1 MIEGAAKAAVGRR
14 KSQREEWSTQTTLA
28 RLLEKYLDPQTT
40 FWTSL
45 ENRPRS
51 FLAGLLQKKR
61 GVRSGLPDV
70 MVILPQRS
78 LFLEIKGPGGR
89 ASKAQKRIREK
100 LVAVDC
106 RWWMARSARAALVA
120 LHRSGVEFRGAW
132 EPPADLRPW
141 EGPFD
146 GSEKRL
152 PQHPAVAARQRA
164 YCRRW
169 RERKRARVLA
179 ARDDGA
185 QPAAGDAA

>member
-1 MIEGAAKAAVGRR
+1 VAERYPAEKA
-14 KSQREEWSTQTTLA
+14 
-28 RLLEKYLDPQTT
+28 
-40 FWTSL
+40 
-45 ENRPRS
+45 
-51 FLAGLLQKKR
+51 

-70 MVILPQRS
+70 MVVLPQRS
-78 LFLEIKGPGGR
+78 VFVEVKSPGGR
-89 ASKAQKRIREK
+89 ASKAQKRVREE

-152 PQHPAVAARQRA
+152 PQHPAIAERQREYA
-164 YCRRW
+164 RAGVIAPLRGRR
-169 RERKRARVLA
+169 RAIEPC
-179 ARDDGA
+179 ARYSSMHSLSEP
-185 QPAAGDAA
+185 QVFSRNSTPVQ